1 MMKTALVAAA
11 LMVGGCVAE
20 SGTAPRADAPSG
32 ETRPRA
38 DEDSA
43 YRTRSLCQSTMEG
56 GEPKT
61 VCY

>member
-11 LMVGGCVAE
+11 LLVGGCVAD
-20 SGTAPRADAPSG
+20 SGSSPRADSPSASAG
-32 ETRPRA
+32 SARDDA
-38 DEDSA
+38 A
-43 YRTRSLCQSTMEG
+43 YRERSRCQNTMEG